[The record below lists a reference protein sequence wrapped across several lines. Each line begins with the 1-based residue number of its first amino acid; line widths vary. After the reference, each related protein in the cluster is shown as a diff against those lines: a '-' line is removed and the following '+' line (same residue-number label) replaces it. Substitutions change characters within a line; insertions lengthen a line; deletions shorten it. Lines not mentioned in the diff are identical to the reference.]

1 MLTVTVSG
9 ASGAGATVGPDVV
22 RAAPH

>member
-9 ASGAGATVGPDVV
+9 GNIKVLKV
-22 RAAPH
+22 H